1 MFQFLTI
8 EPIITALLPL
18 DTVSIRGENLTLRC
32 LTVGSFVDSYLWEK
46 NGSIIGNSDTLD
58 IIVDASSGGIYTCAV
73 SNDAGSD
80 SSTTTLYVA
89 PYIDTSL
96 EKETLT
102 ASKSILDI
110 SCDATGF
117 PAPSVIWVDTQGLEV
132 SNTSQLQFSP
142 VMFGDE
148 GQYYC
153 LATTEINGTD
163 FTAMDE
169 TTLIG
174 DNTII

>member
-1 MFQFLTI
+1 M
-8 EPIITALLPL
+8 

-32 LTVGSFVDSYLWEK
+32 LTIGSFVDSYLWEK
-46 NGSIIGNSDTLD
+46 NGNILGNSDTLD
-58 IIVDASSGGIYTCAV
+58 IIADASFGGIYTCTV

-89 PYIDTSL
+89 PYIDTPL
-96 EKETLT
+96 DKQTFT
-102 ASKSILDI
+102 ANGSNVDI

-117 PAPSVIWVDTQGLEV
+117 PTPTVSWVDTQGFEV

-142 VMFGDE
+142 VVFGDE
-148 GQYYC
+148 GQYRC
-153 LATTEINGTD
+153 VATTEINGTN

-174 DNTII
+174 NNMII